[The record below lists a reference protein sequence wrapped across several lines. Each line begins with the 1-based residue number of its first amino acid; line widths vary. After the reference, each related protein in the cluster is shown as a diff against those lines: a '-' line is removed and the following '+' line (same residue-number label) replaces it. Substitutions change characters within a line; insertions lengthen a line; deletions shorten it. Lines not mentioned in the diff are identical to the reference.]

1 MNAANPEA
9 ERTSPLRRS
18 DAQGADRVRSILEGA
33 HEAFIAMDGNGLI
46 TDWNRQAEITF
57 GWSREEAI
65 GRVLADT
72 VLPERLRERHWR
84 QLRRFLATGH
94 GRFLGQRL
102 EVQALHR
109 DGHEFPVEV
118 TMSAIKTGSGYA
130 LYGFL
135 HDISD
140 RTRAEEQLTVARE
153 LAFGIA
159 NAETLE
165 EALALALGKIGVW
178 GGWDLGEAW
187 VRGANAPALEHRK
200 AWFASSSKFE
210 PFERKTK
217 GVLLERGVG
226 LPGRAWS
233 AGRSVWVRDVKSD
246 PYFLRSELAAEVGL
260 AAAMAVPVTAGRD
273 VVAVL
278 CFFRSDVRDEDRLL
292 VDAVDA
298 VAAQLGS
305 LVQRKR
311 AELELRASEARY
323 RLLAENSTDMIMV
336 TDPDGLI
343 LYVSPSC
350 SALSGFAPEE
360 MLGRSGFDFVHPDDA
375 GLIVDCFRILFQG
388 ADQVTTPPHR
398 GRRKDGS
405 YRWWESSA
413 RAIRDPV
420 TGSLVEVQASARDI
434 TERKQM
440 EDELEAAR
448 TELERR
454 AAALERSNVQLER
467 FACDVAHDLGEPLQV
482 MAQASQRL
490 AREHGD
496 QLDDEARQL
505 LVAMV
510 DGLDRMQSLIGDLL
524 AYSRFSFQPLERSSV
539 DCSVLLEDTLGLLE
553 ESTRERSA
561 RVTFDQL
568 PTLDAH
574 PTQLGQVFLN
584 LLSNALKF
592 SRAGTPPVI
601 HVGAVRE
608 PGAWRFS
615 VRDNGIGIDPA
626 VTPRAFEMFGRLN
639 PPDAYAG
646 TGMGLSICKRV
657 AEHHGGRI
665 WVEPAEGGG
674 SVFCFTIADEP
685 PA

>member
-1 MNAANPEA
+1 MNAANREA
-9 ERTSPLRRS
+9 ERISHLRRP
-18 DAQGADRVRSILEGA
+18 DPNGADHVRSMLEGA
-33 HEAFIAMDGNGLI
+33 HEAFIVMDSNGLI

-72 VLPERLRERHWR
+72 VLPERLRERHRR
-84 QLRRFLATGH
+84 QLRHFLATGE
-94 GRFLGQRL
+94 GRFLGERL
-102 EVQALHR
+102 EIQALHR
-109 DGHEFPVEV
+109 DGHEFPVEA
-118 TMSAIKTGSGYA
+118 TMSAIKTGSSYA

-140 RTRAEEQLTVARE
+140 RARAEEQLTVARE
-153 LAFGIA
+153 LALVIA
-159 NAETLE
+159 NAETFE
-165 EALALALGKIGVW
+165 EALEQALGKIGIW

-187 VRGANAPALEHRK
+187 VLGANAPALEHRK

-210 PFERKTK
+210 PFERKTV

-233 AGRSVWVRDVKSD
+233 AGRSVWVSDVKSD
-246 PYFLRSELAAEVGL
+246 PTFLRAELAAEVGL
-260 AAAMAVPVTAGRD
+260 AAAMAVPVTAGPD

-292 VDAVDA
+292 IDAVDA

-311 AELELRASEARY
+311 AEQELRESESRY
-323 RLLAENSTDMIMV
+323 RLLAENSTDMITV
-336 TDPDGLI
+336 TDPAGVI
-343 LYVSPSC
+343 LYVSPS
-350 SALSGFAPEE
+350 SVALSGFTPDE
-360 MLGRSGFDFVHPDDA
+360 MIGRSGFDFVHPDDA
-375 GLIVDCFRILFQG
+375 GLLADSFRTLFREQ
-388 ADQVTTPPHR
+388 DHVTTPPHR

-405 YRWWESSA
+405 YGWWESSV
-413 RAIRDPV
+413 RAIRDPR
-420 TGSLVEVQASARDI
+420 TGRVVEAQASARDV
-434 TERKQM
+434 TERKQI
-440 EDELEAAR
+440 EDELEMAR
-448 TELERR
+448 AELERR

-467 FACDVAHDLGEPLQV
+467 FACDVSHDLGEPLQV

-496 QLDDEARQL
+496 RLDGEGRQL

-510 DGLDRMQSLIGDLL
+510 DGLDRMQTLIGDLL
-524 AYSRFSFQPLERSSV
+524 AYSRFSFQPLERSPV
-539 DCSVLLEDTLGLLE
+539 DCSALLEDTLGLFE
-553 ESTRERSA
+553 DSIYETSA
-561 RVTFDQL
+561 RVTFDEL
-568 PTLDAH
+568 PIVDAH
-574 PTQLGQVFLN
+574 PTQLGQVFQN
-584 LLSNALKF
+584 LLCNALKF

-601 HVGAVRE
+601 HVGAARAA
-608 PGAWRFS
+608 GGWCFS

-626 VTPRAFEMFGRLN
+626 KTQRAFEMFGRLN
-639 PPDAYAG
+639 PQNAYAG
-646 TGMGLSICKRV
+646 TGMGLSICKLV
-657 AEHHGGRI
+657 VEHHGGRI

-674 SVFCFTIADEP
+674 SVFYFTILDQP